1 MIERLGKRAR
11 EFGQAMTELLIC
23 ATFILIPLF
32 LIVPMF
38 GKFIDMKHTAIQAA
52 RYEAWEYTVWYA
64 DDCARTAISAIGGG
78 PEDCPMGGFEA
89 HNNQPFKSVDDTRIE
104 SRQRFFG
111 SRTIQGANADGDI
124 TLTGVPI
131 TKDDKDAFTTVA
143 DNASWY
149 DHTGLAMYNRGN
161 ITSTL
166 ISSQDTPGLPI
177 IDTVFDVLLGVINV
191 VFSAVGDLLGALG
204 SSVGFDAINSDGY
217 ATSTVSVPVTSIPVY
232 RSLGQAINPATN
244 VAVVPLVFS
253 GNAGVLT
260 DGWNAGGAEH
270 TYNQAAGTVPTS
282 LLKALF
288 DLPGLSVVWDAIGVL
303 APELRR
309 CGAPSFLENPFDLE
323 EPHWADD
330 KGSLWFGHIDSEAVH
345 RDRLDDGSET
355 HTCDDAGRC
364 DFDDTYTRERDCVE

>member
-1 MIERLGKRAR
+1 MSGRYVTRRSRRL
-11 EFGQAMTELLIC
+11 GQAMTELLIC
-23 ATFILIPLF
+23 ASFILVPLF

-64 DDCARTAISAIGGG
+64 EDCTRSALSSLSGG
-78 PEDCPMGGFEA
+78 PEECAMGGFEA
-89 HNNQPFKSVDDTRIE
+89 HDEQPVKSRSETQIE

-111 SRTIQGANADGDI
+111 TRTITGVDATGDT

-131 TKDDKDAFTTVA
+131 TNDDKDSWSTVDPNFT
-143 DNASWY
+143 WY
-149 DHTGLAMYNRGN
+149 DHTGLSMYDRNS
-161 ITSTL
+161 ITGEV

-177 IDTVFDVLLGVINV
+177 IDTVFDVLLGVLDV
-191 VFSAVGDLLGALG
+191 VFSAVGDLLGVVG

-217 ATSTVSVPVTSIPVY
+217 ATSTVTVPVTSVPVY
-232 RSLGQAINPATN
+232 RSLGRVIGPDSTIPDTP
-244 VAVVPLVFS
+244 VIFT

-260 DGWNAGGAEH
+260 DGWSAGGREH
-270 TYNQAAGTVPTS
+270 TYNQAAGAVPTS
-282 LLKALF
+282 LFKALF

-309 CGAPSFLENPFDLE
+309 CNVENFLEDPYDNHPEDNI
-323 EPHWADD
+323 
-330 KGSLWFGHIDSEAVH
+330 GSLWFGHVDSEAVH
-345 RDRLDDGSET
+345 RDRLDDGTET

-364 DFDDTYTRERDCVE
+364 DFDDTFTRDRECIP

>member
-1 MIERLGKRAR
+1 M
-11 EFGQAMTELLIC
+11 Q
-23 ATFILIPLF
+23 
-32 LIVPMF
+32 
-38 GKFIDMKHTAIQAA
+38 
-52 RYEAWEYTVWYA
+52 
-64 DDCARTAISAIGGG
+64 
-78 PEDCPMGGFEA
+78 
-89 HNNQPFKSVDDTRIE
+89 
-104 SRQRFFG
+104 
-111 SRTIQGANADGDI
+111 TIQGANADGDI

-149 DHTGLAMYNRGN
+149 DHTGLAMYNRAN
-161 ITSTL
+161 ISGTL

-177 IDTVFDVLLGVINV
+177 LDTVFDVLLGVINV

-232 RSLGQAINPATN
+232 RSLGQAINAPAN
-244 VAVVPLVFS
+244 VPVTPLIFS
-253 GNAGVLT
+253 SNAGVLT

-288 DLPGLSVVWDAIGVL
+288 DLPGLSVVWDAIGIL

-345 RDRLDDGSET
+345 RDRLDVGPDYREQLAEPLEARAGAAVEDTADTTPEEPADLPDPASPEMRDDGADDDDEPPPAEPET
-355 HTCDDAGRC
+355 EE
-364 DFDDTYTRERDCVE
+364 ER